1 MFYRRIFCTGQKTW
15 LSISTTIMGIL
26 IVLWTITFFFL
37 FLFYCGSHVSK
48 EWSTVVDLITYC
60 PHGLDDQRALGIS
73 DSIMDVFII
82 GLPIPAVNLRFSIPN
97 VNRKLADSRAD
108 IRSPFE
114 HC

>member
-15 LSISTTIMGIL
+15 LSISTAIMGIL

-60 PHGLDDQRALGIS
+60 PHGLDRQTALGIS

-82 GLPIPAVNLRFSIPN
+82 GLPIPAVNL
-97 VNRKLADSRAD
+97 
-108 IRSPFE
+108 
-114 HC
+114 